1 VIVLVTGHVV
11 TVSYVTTVVVAGPPG
26 SDEEPGS
33 TPDGPGTV
41 LIGELSEL
49 SVGVFPVGSD
59 EEPGRTPDGPGAVLI
74 GELAELP
81 VGVPPVGAGV
91 GVAGHWV
98 QIVETEVVVTVEAVV

>member
-1 VIVLVTGHVV
+1 MIVLVTGHVV

-26 SDEEPGS
+26 SDEEPG
-33 TPDGPGTV
+33 
-41 LIGELSEL
+41 
-49 SVGVFPVGSD
+49 
-59 EEPGRTPDGPGAVLI
+59 RTPDGPGAVLI
-74 GELAELP
+74 GELAEFP